1 MKKKWE
7 YYETDETKVKEIAE
21 QFQLPTLVANILV
34 NRNITQKDKIEV
46 FLNPNRN
53 DFYSPYLLNDME
65 KAVNRIQ
72 KAIQEHE
79 KVVIY
84 GDYDVDGIT
93 SITVLKRFLAEQQ
106 LQADYYVP
114 DRLEE
119 GYGLNKKAMEH
130 LAQKGY
136 QLMITVD
143 CGITAME
150 EVDYATELG
159 METIVTDHHEPLDTI
174 PKALAVVNPKRK
186 DSTYP
191 FQGLAGVG
199 VVFKLIQ
206 AISEKLG
213 LPEKAYLKYLDLVC
227 IGTISDIVPLI
238 DENRVITKLG
248 LKLVAVT
255 KNIGLRELIK
265 SIKLKKIDSTSISF
279 GVAPR
284 MNACGRMGKAD
295 EAIELF
301 LTENVAEA
309 HEITEKLNRYNSNR
323 QIIEKRIFQEAM
335 DRIAKDHIDQENSIV
350 LGGEN
355 WHHGV
360 IGIVSSKITETFYKP
375 SILICFDGEE
385 GKGSGR
391 SIMGFDLHK
400 ALCES
405 SAYLDKFGG
414 HEMAVGLS
422 LQRKN
427 FEPFKK
433 KFQEIIEVSNIQEM
447 LPVIKI
453 DADLD
458 LKKISLQTVEELM
471 QLEPFGEQ
479 NKVPIFGFK
488 NLKIDAIRSLSDG
501 KHLKLSLK
509 YSNGWLDAIGFNM
522 GELVEQYRIGDKV
535 DVVGT
540 LEINQFRDRKNL
552 QVNLKDMRR
561 SF

>member
-130 LAQKGY
+130 LAKKGY

-309 HEITEKLNRYNSNR
+309 HEITEKLNCYNSNR

>member
-21 QFQLPTLVANILV
+21 QFQLPALVAKILV

-72 KAIQEHE
+72 KAIQEQE

-119 GYGLNKKAMEH
+119 GYGLNKKAIEH

-227 IGTISDIVPLI
+227 IGTISDIVPLV

-255 KNIGLRELIK
+255 KNVGLRELIK

-309 HEITEKLNRYNSNR
+309 HEITDKLNRYNSNR
-323 QIIEKRIFQEAM
+323 QTIEKRIFQEAM

-350 LGGEN
+350 LGGED

-414 HEMAVGLS
+414 HAMAVGLS

-433 KFQEIIEVSNIQEM
+433 KFQEIVEASNIQDM

-540 LEINQFRDRKNL
+540 LEINQFRERKNL

>member
-130 LAQKGY
+130 LAKKGY

-433 KFQEIIEVSNIQEM
+433 KLQEIIEVSNIQEM

>member
-1 MKKKWE
+1 
-7 YYETDETKVKEIAE
+7 
-21 QFQLPTLVANILV
+21 
-34 NRNITQKDKIEV
+34 
-46 FLNPNRN
+46 
-53 DFYSPYLLNDME
+53 ME

-130 LAQKGY
+130 LAKKGY

-433 KFQEIIEVSNIQEM
+433 KLQEIIEVSNIQEM

-458 LKKISLQTVEELM
+458 LKKISLQTVEDLM

>member
-433 KFQEIIEVSNIQEM
+433 KFQEIVEASNIQEM

>member
-34 NRNITQKDKIEV
+34 SRNITQKDKIEV

-130 LAQKGY
+130 LAKKGY

>member
-130 LAQKGY
+130 LVKKGY

>member
-433 KFQEIIEVSNIQEM
+433 KLQEIIEVSNIQEM

>member
-72 KAIQEHE
+72 KAIQKHE

>member
-130 LAQKGY
+130 LAKKGY

-479 NKVPIFGFK
+479 NKVPILGFK

>member
-479 NKVPIFGFK
+479 NKVPILGFK

>member
-130 LAQKGY
+130 LAKKGY

-323 QIIEKRIFQEAM
+323 QIIEKRIFQEAR
-335 DRIAKDHIDQENSIV
+335 DRIAKDHIDQENSSV

>member
-84 GDYDVDGIT
+84 GDYYVDGIT

-130 LAQKGY
+130 LAKKGY

>member
-130 LAQKGY
+130 LAKKGY

-213 LPEKAYLKYLDLVC
+213 LLEKAYLKYLDLVC

-540 LEINQFRDRKNL
+540 LEINQFRDRENL

>member
-130 LAQKGY
+130 LAKKGY

>member
-130 LAQKGY
+130 LAKKGY

-284 MNACGRMGKAD
+284 MNACGIMGKAD

>member
-21 QFQLPTLVANILV
+21 QFQLPALVAKILV

-119 GYGLNKKAMEH
+119 GYGLNKKAIEH

-150 EVDYATELG
+150 EVDYATKLG

-206 AISEKLG
+206 AISEKLV

-227 IGTISDIVPLI
+227 IGTISDIVPLV

-255 KNIGLRELIK
+255 KNVGLRELIK

-295 EAIELF
+295 EAIDLF

-309 HEITEKLNRYNSNR
+309 REITEKLNHYNSNR
-323 QIIEKRIFQEAM
+323 QNIEKRIFQEAM
-335 DRIAKDHIDQENSIV
+335 DKISKEHIDQENSIV
-350 LGGEN
+350 LGGED

-433 KFQEIIEVSNIQEM
+433 KFQEIVEASNIQDM

>member
-130 LAQKGY
+130 LAKKGY

-433 KFQEIIEVSNIQEM
+433 KFQEIVEASNIQEM

>member
-130 LAQKGY
+130 LAKKGY

-540 LEINQFRDRKNL
+540 LEINQFHDRKNL

>member
-21 QFQLPTLVANILV
+21 QIQLPTLVANILV

-72 KAIQEHE
+72 KAIQKRE

-130 LAQKGY
+130 LAQNGY

-206 AISEKLG
+206 AISEKIG

-265 SIKLKKIDSTSISF
+265 SIKLKKMDSTSISF

-433 KFQEIIEVSNIQEM
+433 KFQEIVEASNIQEM